1 MEPWNP
7 RPSLGRGQP
16 CTARGPPAL
25 QCFPAPVPNGESP
38 VPCSTYDRGR
48 GREQSHQETGV
59 SSGPRRQ
66 EEGDRHSR
74 VPSAEGGARGC
85 QGSGTGKPPAQS
97 LGAPARCSVFLAFSP
112 VKEKQCVG
120 GGQRGCGRGVKVT
133 GAVGDRLY
141 TRAQE
146 PERASVGA
154 LEAWVRFTGC

>member
-25 QCFPAPVPNGESP
+25 QCFPAPVPNGEST
-38 VPCSTYDRGR
+38 VPRSTYDRGR

-133 GAVGDRLY
+133 RAVGDRLY